1 MHDFGVR
8 DCGVAVI
15 RMSDWWVLLT
25 LRLVLPL
32 SVPAALPCTHLAMHD
47 FGVRDSGVAVIRMSD
62 WWVLLTLRLVLP
74 LSVPAAKFVSGTHL
88 AMHDLLLE
96 PWGEAVIRMRCFLN
110 RLCRSC

>member
-1 MHDFGVR
+1 
-8 DCGVAVI
+8 
-15 RMSDWWVLLT
+15 
-25 LRLVLPL
+25 
-32 SVPAALPCTHLAMHD
+32 MHD

-74 LSVPAAKFVSGTHL
+74 LSVPAAKLVSGTHLAMYDLLLEPWGEAIIRMRCFLTLRLVLPLSVPAAKLVSGTHL

-110 RLCRSC
+110 

>member
-1 MHDFGVR
+1 MSDWWVLLALGLLLPLSVPAALPCTHLAMHDFGVR

-15 RMSDWWVLLT
+15 RMSDWWGLLT

-47 FGVRDSGVAVIRMSD
+47 FGVPDCGVAVIRMS
-62 WWVLLTLRLVLP
+62 
-74 LSVPAAKFVSGTHL
+74 
-88 AMHDLLLE
+88 
-96 PWGEAVIRMRCFLN
+96 CFLN